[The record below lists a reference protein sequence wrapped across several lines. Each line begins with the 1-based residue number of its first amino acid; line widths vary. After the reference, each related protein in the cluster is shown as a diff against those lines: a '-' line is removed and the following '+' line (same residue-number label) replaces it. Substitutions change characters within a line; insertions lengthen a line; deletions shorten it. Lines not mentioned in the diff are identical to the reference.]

1 MKLLLQN
8 TAVGLVPLYDS
19 DFEEKRKLK
28 QGQVYQAEIKVV
40 RNIQFHR
47 KMWSMLNT
55 AWALL
60 PEKTQQGFRS
70 FEGFRAY
77 LLVSAGFYELYYSP
91 RLKEY
96 VEIPKSMSFASM
108 DEAEFSDCYDR
119 VKDVIWSILSARV
132 GITEAVFESYLANY

>member
-19 DFEEKRKLK
+19 DLDEKRKLK
-28 QGQVYQAEIKVV
+28 LGQVYQADIKVV

-47 KMWSMLNT
+47 KMFAMLNT

-60 PEKTQQGFRS
+60 PERTQNGFRS

-77 LLVSAGFYELYYSP
+77 LLVAAGFYDIYYSP
-91 RLKEY
+91 RRKEF
-96 VEIPKSMSFASM
+96 VEVPKSMSFASM
-108 DEAEFSDCYDR
+108 DEAEFNDCYQKI
-119 VKDVIWSILSARV
+119 KDVIWGLLSKRID
-132 GITEAVFESYLANY
+132 ITQELFDKYLANY

>member
-1 MKLLLQN
+1 MKLLLQC

-19 DFEEKRKLK
+19 DFDEKRKLK
-28 QGQVYQAEIKVV
+28 TGQVYQAEIKVV
-40 RNIQFHR
+40 RNLQFHR

-60 PEKTQQGFRS
+60 PEKTQHGFRS
-70 FEGFRAY
+70 FEGFRSY

-108 DEAEFSDCYDR
+108 DEAEFSDCYER
-119 VKDVIWSILSARV
+119 VKDVIWNILSSRV
-132 GITEAVFESYLANY
+132 GITQEVFESYLANY

>member
-8 TAVGLVPLYDS
+8 TAVGLVPLYDT
-19 DFEEKRKLK
+19 DFDEKRKLK

-47 KMWSMLNT
+47 KFWSMLNT

-60 PEKTQQGFRS
+60 PERTQSGFRS

-77 LLVSAGFYELYYSP
+77 LLVAAGFYDLYFSP
-91 RLKEY
+91 RLREF
-96 VEIPKSMSFASM
+96 VETPRSMSFASM
-108 DEAEFSDCYDR
+108 DEPTFNDCYER
-119 VKDVIWSILSARV
+119 VKDVIWGILSTRAS
-132 GITEAVFESYLANY
+132 ITEAVFEQYLANY

>member
-19 DFEEKRKLK
+19 DFDEKRKLK
-28 QGQVYQAEIKVV
+28 PGQVYQADIKVV

-60 PEKTQQGFRS
+60 PEKTQNGFRS

-77 LLVSAGFYELYYSP
+77 LLVAAGFYETYFSP
-91 RLKEY
+91 KLKEY
-96 VEIPKSMSFASM
+96 VEVPRSMSFASM
-108 DEAEFSDCYDR
+108 DNAEFEDCYNAI
-119 VKDVIWSILSARV
+119 KDVIWGILSTRIS
-132 GITEAVFESYLANY
+132 ITEELFEKYLANY